1 MQRRV
6 VISLLIAGICAWAAR
21 PGRAQ
26 GPTAPTGEKIDLPIG
41 LGEPDEALQE
51 AMKEAGTGDSRE
63 FLIPVDSEAD
73 ITGVRAGDIYSG
85 GDKTLFT
92 VVSVEPNGTQGGT
105 IRFKRSAGKTDPDMG
120 FKFTR
125 VQGTG
130 AERIASRV
138 RLIDFYYAA
147 GWPAH
152 FILALG
158 LGAAL
163 MAANSLWLY
172 RRGRQCPPNLVAES
186 HRLLDKGDVAGLE
199 DLAAKRIGL
208 LAHLCRALTDRFAT
222 STEADI
228 RTRVETVAGAQITR
242 LRVPIK
248 LLNFFAVCAPL
259 MGLAGTIY
267 GMIIVFE
274 GIAGASEASRAS
286 LLAAGIRLKL
296 LCTLFALMVAIPS
309 LLLFFLFNSRLS
321 SLVAECELAA
331 ERLMHKIML
340 IKRKQEATP

>member
-6 VISLLIAGICAWAAR
+6 VMSLLIAGACAWAAG
-21 PGRAQ
+21 PLPAQ
-26 GPTAPTGEKIDLPIG
+26 APTAPTGEKIDLPIG
-41 LGEPDEALQE
+41 ISEPEEAVQE

-63 FLIPVDSEAD
+63 FLVAIDAESD
-73 ITGVRAGDIYSG
+73 ITGVRAGDVYSG

-92 VVSVEPNGTQGGT
+92 VLSVEPNGTKGGA
-105 IRFKRSAGKTDPDMG
+105 IRFKRSAGKSDPDMG
-120 FKFTR
+120 FKFNR

-158 LGAAL
+158 IGAIL

-172 RRGRQCPPNLVAES
+172 RRGRQCPASLVAES
-186 HRLLDKGDVAGLE
+186 NRLLDKGDVEGLE
-199 DLAAKRIGL
+199 DVAAKRIGL
-208 LAHLCRALTDRFAT
+208 LAHLCRALTDRFDT
-222 STEADI
+222 STEEDI
-228 RTRVETVAGAQITR
+228 RTRAEVVAGAQITR

-309 LLLFFLFNSRLS
+309 LLLYFVFNSRLS
-321 SLVAECELAA
+321 TLVAECELAT

-340 IKRKQEATP
+340 IKRKQEASR